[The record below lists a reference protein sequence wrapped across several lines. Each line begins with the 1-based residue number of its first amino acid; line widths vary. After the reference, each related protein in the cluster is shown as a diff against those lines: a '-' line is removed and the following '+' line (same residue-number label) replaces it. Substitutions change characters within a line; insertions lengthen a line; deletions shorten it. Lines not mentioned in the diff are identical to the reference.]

1 MINLNSKI
9 YVAGHSG
16 LVGSAILRRLKLKG
30 YKNIIT
36 KSRKELDLK
45 NKEKVFQYLKKIKPD
60 FIFIAAAKV
69 GGIYANNNFKADF
82 IYDNLSIQLNLIHG
96 AFLSGVK
103 DLIFLG
109 SSCVYPRKC
118 KQPIKEKYLLS
129 GVLENTNDAYAIA
142 KIAGIKMCE
151 SYNIQYGTNY
161 KCLMPTNTFGPNDDY
176 DDFNSH
182 FFPALIKKVHLLK
195 KKKLKQLTLWGNGQ
209 AKREVIF
216 VDDLADA
223 CIYFMKKKTKSFLI
237 NIGTGK
243 DYTIKKFAKIILKTI
258 LPNKKINIR
267 YDISKPNGTPR
278 KILDISLARKYGW
291 YAKSNLQKSIL
302 LTYNDYLNKINL

>member
-118 KQPIKEKYLLS
+118 KQPIKE
-129 GVLENTNDAYAIA
+129 
-142 KIAGIKMCE
+142 
-151 SYNIQYGTNY
+151 
-161 KCLMPTNTFGPNDDY
+161 
-176 DDFNSH
+176 
-182 FFPALIKKVHLLK
+182 
-195 KKKLKQLTLWGNGQ
+195 
-209 AKREVIF
+209 
-216 VDDLADA
+216 
-223 CIYFMKKKTKSFLI
+223 
-237 NIGTGK
+237 
-243 DYTIKKFAKIILKTI
+243 
-258 LPNKKINIR
+258 
-267 YDISKPNGTPR
+267 
-278 KILDISLARKYGW
+278 
-291 YAKSNLQKSIL
+291 
-302 LTYNDYLNKINL
+302 